1 MNRICVYCGSSPGRR
16 AGYLQAAS
24 ALGHELVKRGIGLVY
39 GGGSIGMMGRVADT
53 VLDGGGEVV
62 GVIPRRLFREEVV
75 HTGLSELKVVRNM
88 HERKALMMD
97 LADGFIAMPG
107 GLGTL
112 EELFEILAWAKLRIH
127 RKPCAILNACGYY
140 DGLAALLNQVVA
152 EGFAKPLHR
161 DLLIIEEQPARL
173 MRRMS
178 DASAGESSTPG
189 AGVPQPREDGK
200 S

>member
-1 MNRICVYCGSSPGRR
+1 MKRICVYCGSSPGRR
-16 AGYLQAAS
+16 AGYLEAAG
-24 ALGHELVKRGIGLVY
+24 ALGRELVKRGIGLVY

-53 VLDGGGEVV
+53 VLGGGGEVV
-62 GVIPRRLFREEVV
+62 GVIPRGLFREEAV
-75 HTGLSELKVVRNM
+75 HTGLSELKVVRDM

-127 RKPCAILNACGYY
+127 RKPCAVLNACNYY
-140 DGLAALLNQVVA
+140 DGLAALLDRVVA

-161 DLLIIEEQPARL
+161 DLLIIEAQPARL
-173 MRRMS
+173 LRRMG
-178 DASAGESSTPG
+178 DAPAQESPAPSAGGG
-189 AGVPQPREDGK
+189 APQSRRN
-200 S
+200 

>member
-1 MNRICVYCGSSPGRR
+1 MKRICVYCGSSPGRR
-16 AGYLQAAS
+16 AGYLQAAG

-53 VLDGGGEVV
+53 VLDGGGQVV
-62 GVIPRRLFREEVV
+62 GVIPRGLFREEAV
-75 HTGLSELKVVRNM
+75 HTRLSELKVVRDM

-97 LADGFIAMPG
+97 LADGFIALPG

-127 RKPCAILNACGYY
+127 RKPCAVLNACNYY
-140 DGLAALLNQVVA
+140 DGLAALLDQVVA

-161 DLLIIEEQPARL
+161 DSLIIEAQPARL
-173 MRRMS
+173 LRRMR
-178 DASAGESSTPG
+178 DASVQESPAPG
-189 AGVPQPREDGK
+189 AGGGAPQPRRN
-200 S
+200 